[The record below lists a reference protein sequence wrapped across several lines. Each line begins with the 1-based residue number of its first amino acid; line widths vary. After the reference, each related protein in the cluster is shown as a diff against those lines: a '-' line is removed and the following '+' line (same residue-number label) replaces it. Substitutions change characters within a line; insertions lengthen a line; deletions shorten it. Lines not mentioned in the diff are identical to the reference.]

1 MILLQTFQPWV
12 PHQHSTTPG
21 LQLRPEMREIALITE
36 QEISEQ
42 KTEKNPKIKLFENR
56 TV

>member
-42 KTEKNPKIKLFENR
+42 KTEKKPKIKLFENR